1 MHMQPKMHGCT
12 ESVSLVMRCAVCGGM
27 LKWNLLGYLSIQM
40 VRVDLIDLTPSS
52 PLQLLRTVLA
62 TVLYKF
68 FGYRC

>member
-1 MHMQPKMHGCT
+1 MHMQPEMHGCT

-27 LKWNLLGYLSIQM
+27 LKWDLLGYLSIQM
-40 VRVDLIDLTPSS
+40 VRVDLLDLTPPS

-62 TVLYKF
+62 TVLYKL